1 MQLID
6 KPNAYGFVTRTLHWG
21 MAVLFLAQFMSASAR
36 ALLPRGNEIRDSL
49 WSYHTDLG
57 VTLFLLV
64 MLRGA
69 WGLANLSNRPG
80 HAEDFIGKAAKVGHV
95 ALYALMLVVP
105 ATRILASAGSER
117 GLRYFGFQ
125 ALPPRQVEIAWMQI
139 PAELHGE
146 LGWLLAFVALGHIL
160 MAICWHRLVKK
171 DNTLARMIGW
181 PKNPST

>member
-1 MQLID
+1 
-6 KPNAYGFVTRTLHWG
+6 
-21 MAVLFLAQFMSASAR
+21 MAVLFLAQFSSAAAR
-36 ALLPRGNEIRDSL
+36 ALLPRGNEIREAL

-80 HAEDFIGKAAKVGHV
+80 HAEDWLGRAAKIGHV
-95 ALYALMLVVP
+95 ALYALMFVVP

-125 ALPPRQVEIAWMQI
+125 VFPPRQPEIAWMQI

-146 LGWLLAFVALGHIL
+146 LGWLLACLVLGHIL
-160 MAICWHRLVKK
+160 MAVCWHQLIQRDGAMK
-171 DNTLARMIGW
+171 RMIGR
-181 PKNPST
+181 PENTST